1 MVTHLAVD
9 FGGGSGRMIAGS
21 VSGDKLEM
29 VEIHRFP
36 NRQIRLGN
44 HLYWDFPY
52 LFEEMKT
59 GIKKAVRHGFN
70 VCSIGIDTWGVDYG
84 LIDAN
89 GNLLGNPLCYRD
101 EAFAAPFRD
110 WMRQADV
117 PAHYRTAGIQMMPI
131 NTLFQLYSRKQ
142 ERDVLLDVADKLLF
156 MPCLFGYYLTGVAA
170 NEYSIASTSE
180 LLDACSRDWNRPLL
194 RQLDFP
200 ERLFGTIVPPGHV
213 LGTLRPEI
221 AEETGIS
228 PDVKVV
234 AVASHDT
241 ASAVYAIPYISG
253 KESVSAFLSSG
264 TWSLLGIELDEPLL
278 TEQARQAG
286 FTNEGGTDG
295 KIRFLQNIT
304 GLWILQCLIAR
315 WQGKGLPVDY
325 DYLIEEA
332 ERAEIA
338 SVIDVDHEAFVH
350 PVDMERAIEE
360 YCRERGLEVPSG
372 QGEMVRCVLHSL
384 AVRYKRG
391 IEQLNR
397 ILGRDVEVL
406 HVIGGGSRNR
416 LLNRLTEAECGIPV
430 IAGPSEATA
439 IGNMLMQ
446 AVSCGVIRNRKEIKT
461 AEWK

>member
-1 MVTHLAVD
+1 M
-9 FGGGSGRMIAGS
+9 
-21 VSGDKLEM
+21 
-29 VEIHRFP
+29 
-36 NRQIRLGN
+36 
-44 HLYWDFPY
+44 
-52 LFEEMKT
+52 
-59 GIKKAVRHGFN
+59 
-70 VCSIGIDTWGVDYG
+70 
-84 LIDAN
+84 
-89 GNLLGNPLCYRD
+89 
-101 EAFAAPFRD
+101 
-110 WMRQADV
+110 
-117 PAHYRTAGIQMMPI
+117 
-131 NTLFQLYSRKQ
+131 
-142 ERDVLLDVADKLLF
+142 
-156 MPCLFGYYLTGVAA
+156 
-170 NEYSIASTSE
+170 
-180 LLDACSRDWNRPLL
+180 
-194 RQLDFP
+194 
-200 ERLFGTIVPPGHV
+200 
-213 LGTLRPEI
+213 
-221 AEETGIS
+221 
-228 PDVKVV
+228 
-234 AVASHDT
+234 
-241 ASAVYAIPYISG
+241 
-253 KESVSAFLSSG
+253 SAFLSSG

-315 WQGKGLPVDY
+315 WQEKGLPVDY

-360 YCRERGLEVPSG
+360 HCRERGLAVPSG